1 MTLNLS
7 KEEIEFYEPLI
18 ISYLKYGSVDKVFGK
33 LYQNPGVSYP
43 HFHRILKQWGIIKS
57 AGPQSRLT
65 EAVYFLT
72 YLAKNKLPLQAVYRT
87 MPPSLQIS
95 AVTLHRILSYVKR
108 GLTRRHATALV
119 VSPEDQPEMA
129 LIGQDISIP
138 RPEIGK
144 PYGALSLPM
153 TFSKRAE
160 SAKSSIL
167 RVIQQEV
174 ASGLTLNRLLPV
186 DLVPNYPQTLLTID
200 IADVRVRVYQ
210 TFIPKN
216 LIPELNS
223 YKLTNLTF
231 ISLDELAGN
240 ISLESRFRAG
250 VPEIARGFIETKR
263 VGESETT
270 PHYHSLLNQRLAL
283 LPTYPAQNSLCTM
296 CRAVPIATW

>member
-1 MTLNLS
+1 MPLKLTS
-7 KEEIEFYEPLI
+7 QEIEFYKPLI

-43 HFHRILKQWGIIKS
+43 HFHRILKQWGIVKS

-65 EAVYFLT
+65 EAVFFLT
-72 YLAKNKLPLQAVYRT
+72 YLAKNKLPLQALYRT
-87 MPPSLQIS
+87 MPPSLKIS

-119 VSPEDQPEMA
+119 VSPEDQPKMA

-153 TFSKRAE
+153 TFSKRTE
-160 SAKSSIL
+160 SARSSVL

-174 ASGLTLNRLLPV
+174 ASNLTLNRLLPI
-186 DLVPNYPQTLLTID
+186 DLVPNNLRTLLTID
-200 IADVRVRVYQ
+200 IADVRVKVYQ
-210 TFIPKN
+210 IFVPKN
-216 LIPELNS
+216 LITSLNS

-240 ISLESRFRAG
+240 VSLESRFRAG
-250 VPEIARGFIETKR
+250 VPEIARGFIEIKGM
-263 VGESETT
+263 GESEIT
-270 PHYHSLLNQRLAL
+270 PHYYSLLNQRLAL
-283 LPTYPAQNSLCTM
+283 LPAYH
-296 CRAVPIATW
+296 